1 MNNSFLKAAKRRTHL
16 CALIALISL
25 NAIAPFANA
34 QFMGDRQ
41 AKLVVTKPIE
51 FMSET
56 RNVEAVGSAD
66 AVRSIV
72 LYSAVADEVTE
83 VNFVPGQRVEKGKVL
98 VRLDDRRQ
106 QTALKR
112 AKLNFEEAQRN
123 LVRLSASYKKGAI
136 PISELDLARTQ
147 HELAQVAVEEAQ
159 ADLEDR
165 QIVAPFDGVVGI
177 TDVEVGDRITEQT
190 MITTLDNRSKLFVNF
205 KAPEAAL
212 PVLLNAPLVTLEP
225 WSDRERTVK
234 AEIAQ
239 IDSRINE
246 ADRTL
251 RARALLD
258 NSDDAFR
265 PGMSFR
271 VNLSIEG
278 DRYAAIPEAALLWG
292 ATGAYIWLAKDGKA
306 QRVDVNVH
314 QRLRGTILVSGE
326 IQEGDSLIAEG
337 VQRLRTGQAIT
348 TELAGGPSGE

>member
-1 MNNSFLKAAKRRTHL
+1 MKKSVFNAAKTWTSL
-16 CALIALISL
+16 CALLLMMPI
-25 NAIAPFANA
+25 ANA

-51 FMSET
+51 FMNET
-56 RNVEAVGSAD
+56 RNVEAVGSAE
-66 AVRSIV
+66 AVRSIA
-72 LYSAVADEVTE
+72 LYPAVSDEVTE
-83 VNFVPGQRVEKGKVL
+83 INFVPGQAVEKGKVL

-112 AKLNFEEAQRN
+112 AELTLADAQRT
-123 LVRLSASYKKGAI
+123 VERLASSYKNGAV
-136 PISELDLARTQ
+136 PVSELDLARVQ
-147 HELAQVAVEEAQ
+147 RDLAEVALEEAK

-165 QIVAPFDGVVGI
+165 HIVAPFDGVVGI

-190 MITTLDNRSKLFVNF
+190 LITTLDNRSKLFINF
-205 KAPEAAL
+205 KAPEASL
-212 PVLLNAPLVTLEP
+212 PVLMNAPMVTLVP
-225 WSDRERTVK
+225 WSDKEKTVQ

-251 RARALLD
+251 RARAILD
-258 NSDDAFR
+258 NSADIFR

-278 DRYAAIPEAALLWG
+278 ERFAAVPEAALLWG
-292 ATGAYIWLAKDGKA
+292 ATGAYVWLAKDGKA
-306 QRVDVNVH
+306 QRVDVSVH

-326 IQEGDSLIAEG
+326 IREGDTLIAEG

-348 TELAGGPSGE
+348 TELAGGPQGE

>member
-1 MNNSFLKAAKRRTHL
+1 MVPT
-16 CALIALISL
+16 
-25 NAIAPFANA
+25 ANA

-51 FMSET
+51 FMNET
-56 RNVEAVGSAD
+56 RKVEAVGSAE

-72 LYSAVADEVTE
+72 LYPAVSDEVTE
-83 VNFVPGQRVEKGKVL
+83 INFVPGQTVEKGKVL

-112 AKLNFEEAQRN
+112 AKLTLEDAQRT
-123 LVRLSASYKKGAI
+123 VERLASSYKQGAV
-136 PISELDLARTQ
+136 PVSELDLARTQ
-147 HELAQVAVEEAQ
+147 RDLAEVALEEAQ

-165 QIVAPFDGVVGI
+165 HIVAPFDGVVGI
-177 TDVEVGDRITEQT
+177 TDVEVGDRINEQT
-190 MITTLDNRSKLFVNF
+190 VITTLDNRTKLFINF

-212 PVLLNAPLVTLEP
+212 PVLLNAPNVTLEP
-225 WSDRERTVK
+225 WSDKEQKVK

-258 NSDDAFR
+258 NSSDKFR

-271 VNLSIEG
+271 VNLSIDGE
-278 DRYAAIPEAALLWG
+278 RYAAVPEAALLWG
-292 ATGAYIWLAKDGKA
+292 ATGAYIWLAEDGKA
-306 QRVDVNVH
+306 KRVDVSVH
-314 QRLRGTILVSGE
+314 QRLRGTILVSGD
-326 IQEGDSLIAEG
+326 IKEGDTLISEG
-337 VQRLRTGQAIT
+337 VQRLRTGQEIT
-348 TELAGGPSGE
+348 TELAGGPKGE

>member
-1 MNNSFLKAAKRRTHL
+1 MKNSVNGAMKTAIGL
-16 CALIALISL
+16 CALLLIT
-25 NAIAPFANA
+25 PVANA

-51 FMSET
+51 FMNES
-56 RNVEAVGSAD
+56 RKVEAVGSAE
-66 AVRSIV
+66 AVRSII
-72 LYSAVADEVTE
+72 LYPAVSDEVTE
-83 VNFVPGQRVEKGKVL
+83 INFVPGQAVEKGKVL

-106 QTALKR
+106 QTSLKR
-112 AKLNFEEAQRN
+112 ARLNLEDAQRT
-123 LVRLSASYKKGAI
+123 VDRLASSYKQGAV

-147 HELAQVAVEEAQ
+147 RDLAEVALEEAQ

-165 QIVAPFDGVVGI
+165 HIIAPFDGVVGI
-177 TDVEVGDRITEQT
+177 TDIEVGDRINEQT
-190 MITTLDNRSKLFVNF
+190 VITTLDNRSKLFINF

-212 PVLLNAPLVTLEP
+212 PVLLNAPNVTLEP
-225 WSDRERTVK
+225 WSDRETLVN

-239 IDSRINE
+239 VDSRINE

-258 NSDDAFR
+258 NSSDQFR

-292 ATGAYIWLAKDGKA
+292 ATGAYIWLAEDGKA
-306 QRVDVNVH
+306 KKVDVSVH

-326 IQEGDSLIAEG
+326 IKEGDKLIAEG
-337 VQRLRTGQAIT
+337 VQRLRTGQEIT
-348 TELAGGPSGE
+348 TELAGPQGE